1 MGLLLAGCQRSL
13 DKIVIKCNQKKTEAI
28 FHRIKITGKL
38 EIVDGKGDG
47 MTKGCTVTTCLC
59 VGMCERVPAEETGTM
74 KRGIGDRGTDLCV
87 SWMYMLLRTGELL
100 LTK

>member
-47 MTKGCTVTTCLC
+47 MTKRVF
-59 VGMCERVPAEETGTM
+59 CENIFVCRYE
-74 KRGIGDRGTDLCV
+74 
-87 SWMYMLLRTGELL
+87 
-100 LTK
+100 